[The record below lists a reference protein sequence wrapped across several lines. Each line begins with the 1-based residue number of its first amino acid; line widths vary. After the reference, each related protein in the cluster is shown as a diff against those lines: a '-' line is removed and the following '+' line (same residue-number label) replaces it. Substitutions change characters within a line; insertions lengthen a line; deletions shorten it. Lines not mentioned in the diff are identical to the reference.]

1 MTCCVHQMMRYDTH
15 HSQLK
20 IEESGFRFA
29 RQGCGI
35 CRYRDFGKVGVS
47 IQSFML
53 HHHGRVGTLLK
64 SPDAKEKVL
73 CTSMVTE
80 RDFEV
85 EFVLTILLREFIC
98 PYSLPLSSLTHLN
111 ISCVLRF
118 PLPLLGVH
126 PPISSAQTLPLFAH

>member
-1 MTCCVHQMMRYDTH
+1 MILTILNSKLRNRDSDLLVKAVEYVV
-15 HSQLK
+15 
-20 IEESGFRFA
+20 I
-29 RQGCGI
+29 GI
-35 CRYRDFGKVGVS
+35 LGKVGVS